1 MSRIGRTPIPIPE
14 KVQVSIEGPAI
25 RVSGPKGEVAVTI
38 PERITASLEDRR
50 VVLNRA
56 GEEPRD
62 KALHGLAR
70 SLVANMVEGVTR
82 GFVRRLE
89 ITGVGYRAEAGG
101 RTLKLS
107 LGFSH
112 PVLYPVP
119 EGIEVAT
126 PQPTQIEV
134 RGADKQMVG
143 QVASEIRAFRPSEP
157 YKGKGIR
164 YEGEQVRR
172 KAGKTGV

>member
-1 MSRIGRTPIPIPE
+1 MSRIGKKPIAIPE
-14 KVQVSIEGPAI
+14 KVDVSIEGRAV
-25 RVSGPKGEVAVTI
+25 RVKGPIGEVHTTL
-38 PERITASLEDRR
+38 PERITAAVEDGTI
-50 VVLNRA
+50 VVNRP
-56 GEEPRD
+56 GDEPRD

-89 ITGVGYRAEAGG
+89 IVGVGYRAEAGG
-101 RTLKLS
+101 RTLRLS

-112 PVLYPVP
+112 PVEYRVP

-126 PQPTQIEV
+126 PQPSQIEI

-143 QVASEIRAFRPSEP
+143 QVASEIRGFRPSEP